1 MNHNA
6 VSQIQR
12 ILQTIEDQLK
22 TPIDRNELIRMSFF
36 SSAAFYPLFQDLV
49 GTSLKDYIQRRRLSM
64 SCHDLIESHDTI
76 LAIALRYQ
84 YGSYES
90 YSRAFKRLTGSSPRQ
105 YRLRG
110 DLLIPFG
117 RITLVENQVGGTSK
131 MKRRMN
137 QEPLQKLIGESSGFL
152 LDIDIDNFEEVNV
165 QYSRPAGDA
174 ILAEVTN
181 RINRVLNEFRIPTQA
196 IRIHN
201 DEFIAAIPDSFDQP
215 VVIVQ
220 KIMDVLRLPYDYKGE
235 AIQITVSIGIT
246 SFKRHQAWSQ
256 SVERAEAAMKQ
267 AKKQGKDHYFQS

>member
-6 VSQIQR
+6 VNQIQR
-12 ILQTIEDQLK
+12 ILQTIEDQLE

-49 GTSLKDYIQRRRLSM
+49 GTSLKDYIQRRRLSL
-64 SCHDLIESHDTI
+64 SCHDLIESHDSI

-117 RITLVENQVGGTSK
+117 RITLVENQVGGKTK

-137 QEPLQKLIGESSGFL
+137 QEQLQKLIGESSGFL

-174 ILAEVTN
+174 ILAEVAN
-181 RINRVLNEFRIPTQA
+181 RINQVLDEFNIPAQA

-201 DEFIAAIPDSFDQP
+201 DEFITTIPDSFDQP
-215 VVIVQ
+215 EVIVQ
-220 KIMDVLRLPYDYKGE
+220 KIMDVLRLPYDFKGE
-235 AIQITVSIGIT
+235 SIQITVSIGIT
-246 SFKRHQAWSQ
+246 PFERHQEWTQ
-256 SVERAEAAMKQ
+256 SVNRAEAAMKK
-267 AKKQGKDHYFQS
+267 AKKRGKDNFVQS